1 MVILESRDIF
11 VFNADFISF
20 HIIAMTSLGD
30 QGNWESRTNISIYLE
45 GFNIVS
51 SFCEI
56 LNYKYNFGVIKVL
69 YNSTLSYLTSITI

>member
-1 MVILESRDIF
+1 MVILVSRDVF

-20 HIIAMTSLGD
+20 HIASSIIAMASLGD
-30 QGNWESRTNISIYLE
+30 QGNWESKTNISIYLE

-56 LNYKYNFGVIKVL
+56 LNYKYHFGVIKVL
-69 YNSTLSYLTSITI
+69 YNSTLS